1 MIVRSPV
8 RDMRP
13 MGRGTQGVRLVN
25 LKSEDRL
32 VATEI
37 VGAEDLEMFGDNGGA
52 EESSD
57 EAPTDGRPGD
67 TEV

>member
-1 MIVRSPV
+1 MW
-8 RDMRP
+8 
-13 MGRGTQGVRLVN
+13 LVN

-37 VGAEDLEMFGDNGGA
+37 VGAEDLEMFGDNGDA

-57 EAPTDGRPGD
+57 ETPTDGRPGD
-67 TEV
+67 AEV